1 VSKRYS
7 TDISAP
13 AAGEGA
19 SSRPAA
25 ANKGRR
31 FPPETL
37 SEAEVSALIRAASG
51 RAPTGVRNRALIVV
65 LYRGGLRVFE
75 ALGLHVRDVDV
86 ETGTIRVRHGKG
98 DHSRIVG
105 IDPAAASLIG
115 RWLEVRRARGIPRSA
130 PLFCTLRG
138 RRLHDRYVRAVLP
151 RLARRAGIDKR
162 VHPHGL
168 RHTHAAALAREGV
181 PVNVIQA
188 QLGHR
193 SLATTDRYLRHIAP
207 EELVRRMRQ
216 RTWQAPGTGGG

>member
-7 TDISAP
+7 SHISNP
-13 AAGEGA
+13 VA
-19 SSRPAA
+19 SDGRAERPAA

-37 SEAEVSALIRAASG
+37 TEAEVSALIRAASG

-75 ALGLHVRDVDV
+75 ALGLQVRDVDV
-86 ETGTIRVRHGKG
+86 EAGTIRVRHGKG
-98 DHSRIVG
+98 DRSRIVG
-105 IDPAAASLIG
+105 VDPAAASLIA
-115 RWLEVRRARGIPRSA
+115 RWLEVRKARGIPRWA
-130 PLFCTLRG
+130 PVFCTLAG
-138 RRLHDRYVRAVLP
+138 RRLHDRYVRALLP

-168 RHTHAAALAREGV
+168 RHTHAAELAREGV

-207 EELVRRMRQ
+207 EELVARMRA
-216 RTWQAPGTGGG
+216 RSWQAPGTGRG